1 MNLYACAGVEQN
13 VKLSSNKS
21 LHFTKHRCIILY
33 TGGNMGKKDDKE
45 KETLALVN
53 GILARNDT
61 KKNAQELRSKCNHDK
76 TFISDG
82 KCYCSNCWALIG
94 NA

>member
-1 MNLYACAGVEQN
+1 M
-13 VKLSSNKS
+13 
-21 LHFTKHRCIILY
+21 
-33 TGGNMGKKDDKE
+33 GGNMSKKKDKE

-53 GILARNDT
+53 GILAKGDT
-61 KKNAQELRSKCNHDK
+61 EKNAQELRSKCNHNE

-82 KCYCSNCWALIG
+82 KCYCGNCWALIG